1 MYPNL
6 EYLLAKYS
14 ISPLFPEVQDPPCIN
29 RITPLCLSLVNSLL
43 LLISHISGYYT
54 GQWRYRTFLPL
65 QDILLDSAGP
75 DPTHSRCGSSVS
87 AGSVLEGQNLS
98 PSYGSTESPT
108 GKDWGHGFFKYIF
121 FLPQLLSF
129 FWDSDYPY
137 FRPSGFCSLDHP
149 LSRPRPEDLFI
160 LFLLFP
166 HSHIQSIKNV
176 IRRHC
181 IASKSIHIFPSSPT
195 SHSTPFP
202 RTFYFALE

>member
-1 MYPNL
+1 M
-6 EYLLAKYS
+6 
-14 ISPLFPEVQDPPCIN
+14 
-29 RITPLCLSLVNSLL
+29 
-43 LLISHISGYYT
+43 
-54 GQWRYRTFLPL
+54 PL

-87 AGSVLEGQNLS
+87 AGSLLEGQNLS

-166 HSHIQSIKNV
+166 PSLRMAHFYRSIFKSLPL
-176 IRRHC
+176 C
-181 IASKSIHIFPSSPT
+181 IPALNFIWFLFVFSISLLRFPVFSFIKSILKKKT
-195 SHSTPFP
+195 
-202 RTFYFALE
+202 